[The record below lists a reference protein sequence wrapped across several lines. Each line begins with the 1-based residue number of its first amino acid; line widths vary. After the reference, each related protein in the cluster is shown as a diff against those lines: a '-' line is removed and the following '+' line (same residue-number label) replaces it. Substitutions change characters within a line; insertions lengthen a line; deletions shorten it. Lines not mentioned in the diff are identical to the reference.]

1 MGDRCTKGSTALKP
15 QPNAGSGTVFKV
27 LTRSQVI
34 LRSHISIHTHCQVC
48 QDEGCHSQ
56 LEYASH
62 ICIMALRLNNPKLFL
77 TKGYINGEWVDS
89 KSGKTFDVVNPSTG
103 ESIATIPEM
112 DAQDVSLASKHAAA
126 AFKSWKTTSCKVR
139 GKIIRK
145 WADLMN
151 ENAADLG
158 AIMTLENGKPYTE
171 AKGEIGF
178 AASYLEFYSGEAE
191 RAYGDVVPSSNTANR
206 IFAIKQPIG
215 VVACLAPWNFPAAMI
230 TRKAGG
236 AIAAGCTTVVKPAG
250 ETPLTALAIA
260 YLGEQAG
267 IPKGVLNV
275 ITSLENLAA
284 VGRAL
289 CELSFTGSTAVGK
302 LLMQQSAS
310 TLKKMSLELG
320 GNSPFIIFDDC
331 DVQGAMNG
339 SGTLDK
345 LASVPIASTSSEAST
360 RP

>member
-1 MGDRCTKGSTALKP
+1 
-15 QPNAGSGTVFKV
+15 
-27 LTRSQVI
+27 
-34 LRSHISIHTHCQVC
+34 
-48 QDEGCHSQ
+48 
-56 LEYASH
+56 
-62 ICIMALRLNNPKLFL
+62 
-77 TKGYINGEWVDS
+77 
-89 KSGKTFDVVNPSTG
+89 
-103 ESIATIPEM
+103 
-112 DAQDVSLASKHAAA
+112 
-126 AFKSWKTTSCKVR
+126 
-139 GKIIRK
+139 
-145 WADLMN
+145 
-151 ENAADLG
+151 
-158 AIMTLENGKPYTE
+158 
-171 AKGEIGF
+171 
-178 AASYLEFYSGEAE
+178 
-191 RAYGDVVPSSNTANR
+191 
-206 IFAIKQPIG
+206 
-215 VVACLAPWNFPAAMI
+215 MI